1 MQTFS
6 CIVTFRVFLKKEE
19 VEKKK
24 ALLNYKNLH
33 SRTVFVKLKKKKK
46 TKKKDESQFNNYTMK
61 IMKIN
66 KTANIYIQY

>member
-1 MQTFS
+1 M
-6 CIVTFRVFLKKEE
+6 
-19 VEKKK
+19 
-24 ALLNYKNLH
+24 
-33 SRTVFVKLKKKKK
+33 KKKKK